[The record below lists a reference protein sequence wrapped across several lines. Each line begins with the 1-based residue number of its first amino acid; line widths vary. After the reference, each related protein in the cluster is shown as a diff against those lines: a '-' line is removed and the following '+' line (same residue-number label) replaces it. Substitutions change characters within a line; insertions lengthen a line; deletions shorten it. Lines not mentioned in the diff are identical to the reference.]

1 MKKAET
7 PSLTYSPR
15 NAWDVYTTATQKR
28 QMDALVKRYMDFLS
42 NCKTER
48 ETVAYVQKRLQ
59 EAGFSEDFK
68 KNTVFRNLRGKAIF
82 AAMRYTLGPSPYGY
96 KGLGDIYVF
105 VFFGLVSVLGG
116 YFIVSH
122 TLYWRILLPAVAIGA
137 FSTAVLNVNNIR
149 DMKTDAATRITTPL
163 KIGLKWARVYQTAL
177 IATGWAAM
185 TAYSCLR
192 MYDLWH
198 YLFVITLPLFIIH
211 LKGVWTREGKELD
224 GMLPL
229 LVMATFLF
237 ALCAGLGFVV
247 FLF

>member
-1 MKKAET
+1 MLMILGA
-7 PSLTYSPR
+7 
-15 NAWDVYTTATQKR
+15 A
-28 QMDALVKRYMDFLS
+28 
-42 NCKTER
+42 
-48 ETVAYVQKRLQ
+48 
-59 EAGFSEDFK
+59 
-68 KNTVFRNLRGKAIF
+68 AIF

-122 TLYWRILLPAVAIGA
+122 TLYWRILLPAVAIGV